1 MNILYISNSV
11 HLGGDTKCILKLCKE
26 LKDKN
31 KIILASSGGKLL
43 PNFINMGIK
52 HYIIKDVSLLN
63 IFAMIFNIFKII
75 KIIMEENIQLIHSHH
90 RMTTVLSKVA
100 TLFTRIKIIHTQ
112 HVCIENKYLLT
123 RLFLRGISIICVSN
137 SAKDILIKKC
147 KLNKKNITT
156 IYNTVEIKNENKNI
170 DSILIDAKNKNYFSI
185 AQISRIIDYK
195 GVYDFVDIAK
205 EVIATNKNTR
215 FFFIGDGEES
225 KNLREYISKNNLDDY
240 VFMIGSKD
248 NVIEHLK
255 HIDLVLLCSY
265 VEGLPLAPIE
275 AFSQRIPV
283 VATNIPGT
291 CEEIINGINGYLAPV
306 KDISSFAKRINEIYY
321 NIDLYKSLKKG
332 AYRTFTQNFS
342 SEKYINSHLKF
353 YKKVL
358 KER

>member
-1 MNILYISNSV
+1 MNILYVSNSV

-26 LKDKN
+26 LKSKN

-43 PNFINMGIK
+43 PDFLNMGIK
-52 HYIIKDVSLLN
+52 HYTIKYTNMLN
-63 IFAMIFNIFKII
+63 IFAMIFNIFKILEI
-75 KIIMEENIQLIHSHH
+75 VRKENIQLIHSHH
-90 RMTTVLSKVA
+90 RMTTVLSRIASFFIRVKV
-100 TLFTRIKIIHTQ
+100 IHTQ
-112 HVCIENKYLLT
+112 HVCIENKYFLT
-123 RLFLRGISIICVSN
+123 RLFLRNINIISVSN
-137 SAKDILIKKC
+137 SAKDILINKC

-156 IYNTVEIKNENKNI
+156 IYNTVEINNTNKNI
-170 DSILIDAKNKNYFSI
+170 DNILLEAKNKNYFII
-185 AQISRIIDYK
+185 AQVSRIIDYK

-205 EVIATNKNTR
+205 EVISTNKIIR
-215 FFFIGDGEES
+215 FFLIGEGEES
-225 KNLREYISKNNLDDY
+225 ERLRDYINKNNLEDY
-240 VFMIGSKD
+240 VFMLGSKD

-255 HIDLVLLCSY
+255 YVDLLLLCSY

-306 KDISSFAKRINEIYY
+306 KDINSFAKRINEIYY
-321 NIDLYKSLKKG
+321 NVELYKSLKKG
-332 AYRTFTQNFS
+332 AYRTFAQNFT